1 MCTSIQ
7 YIFAISAAE
16 RSAVDYSYTLTI
28 IRELQIMVDNFGTDE
43 QKKKFDEIKLAFRR
57 SSEKHYAQEFQRPP
71 VLTEDAQPDNNAQ
84 YSTEMFM
91 HLKIKIIELFDEVG
105 KNYISRSKQIL
116 DSTSTQSNDVL
127 INYGKNTGLY
137 KYFFRAI
144 DPVFEKKP
152 YKPENYHYYRD
163 KETIERYLKNGYKS
177 LHDAESLST
186 NPDFIYL
193 LGKKNKTP
201 IEIDSILT
209 TYAGVIKNCRQA
221 KQYGLEI
228 HKLLNLSALGEIQR
242 KHGVNLGTIRNNPL
256 YDDRIPED
264 YKVDSIDNLKL
275 NFTVE
280 KARIGY
286 KAPASSQQKEQPSA
300 K

>member
-1 MCTSIQ
+1 M
-7 YIFAISAAE
+7 
-16 RSAVDYSYTLTI
+16 
-28 IRELQIMVDNFGTDE
+28 QIMVDNFGTDE
-43 QKKKFDEIKLAFRR
+43 QKKKFDEIKIAFRR
-57 SSEKHYAQEFQRPP
+57 SSEKHYAQEYQRPP
-71 VLTEDAQPDNNAQ
+71 VLTEDEQPDNNAQ

-105 KNYISRSKQIL
+105 KNYMSRSRKIL

-177 LHDAESLST
+177 LQDAESLST
-186 NPDFIYL
+186 NPDFKYL
-193 LGKKNKTP
+193 MGKKNKTP

-209 TYAGVIKNCRQA
+209 TYSGIIKYCRQA

-228 HKLLNLSALGEIQR
+228 HKLLNLSDLGEIQK
-242 KHGVNLGTIRNNPL
+242 KHGVTLGTIRNNPL

-275 NFTVE
+275 SFTVE
-280 KARIGY
+280 KERIGY
-286 KAPASSQQKEQPSA
+286 KTPAAQPAA